1 MTIELVS
8 EQKLNDEVPSYYI
21 YLDGRYV
28 EGSYTTDFEVAK
40 KYYQRVYNNP
50 AIVHN
55 AKKILMSEEIV
66 LPLKNTK
73 LQ

>member
-1 MTIELVS
+1 MTIELIS
-8 EQKLNDEVPSYYI
+8 EQKLNDEVPGYYI

-28 EGSYTTDFEVAK
+28 EGSYTTDLETAQ

-50 AIVHN
+50 AIVNN

-66 LPLKNTK
+66 VSSSNN
-73 LQ
+73 

>member
-8 EQKLNDEVPSYYI
+8 EQKLNEDAPRYYI

-50 AIVHN
+50 AIVNN

-66 LPLKNTK
+66 VSSSNN
-73 LQ
+73 

>member
-21 YLDGRYV
+21 YLDGYYV
-28 EGSYTTDFEVAK
+28 EGSYTKDLETAQ
-40 KYYQRVYNNP
+40 KYYDRIYANP

-55 AKKILMSEEIV
+55 AKKVLQSEEIV
-66 LPLKNTK
+66 VSSSNN
-73 LQ
+73 

>member
-8 EQKLNDEVPSYYI
+8 EQKINEDTPRYYV

-50 AIVHN
+50 AIVNN

-66 LPLKNTK
+66 VSSSNN
-73 LQ
+73 